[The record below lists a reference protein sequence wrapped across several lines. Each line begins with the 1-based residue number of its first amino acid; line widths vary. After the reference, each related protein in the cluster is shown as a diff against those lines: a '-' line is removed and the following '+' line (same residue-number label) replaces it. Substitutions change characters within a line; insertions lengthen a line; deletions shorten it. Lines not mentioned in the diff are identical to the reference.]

1 MNTFLN
7 KLKRENKLQLVEP
20 SNEISS
26 SYQRKADNCLKSAKI
41 LARENLNENSIT
53 EAYYSMYNISLSLF
67 FKCGIKCENHSA
79 AILLLKDIFSLT
91 KLSNDL
97 AEAKKERIDKQY
109 YTDFRITKKEVEQG
123 ILNAEKFNGDLKA
136 FISELK
142 KSDIDIYRNKFE
154 ELKKW

>member
-109 YTDFRITKKEVEQG
+109 YVDDVDLESANEMIKKAEQF
-123 ILNAEKFNGDLKA
+123 ILELKINNSNVNEIEEKFLA
-136 FISELK
+136 L
-142 KSDIDIYRNKFE
+142 
-154 ELKKW
+154 